1 MKVLY
6 CFNIR
11 FSVCSCTLHV
21 TVRTDTHSARCNT
34 HKWFPRNVIVW
45 VCSRFPFTLT
55 DHNIVVCASG
65 LKPLSNKSVDWFSRV
80 AIFKMFYISW
90 PLLIIWLQVPVL
102 CVKRAYMQTGSAG
115 IYVTLE
121 HRKFIWH
128 HWSDLANV
136 CMLPGGYSSSLWRI
150 SVVTFAV
157 FGGDCTY
164 GFSLPTE

>member
-1 MKVLY
+1 MCLW
-6 CFNIR
+6 ISD
-11 FSVCSCTLHV
+11 SVFV
-21 TVRTDTHSARCNT
+21 IVITDMHLARCNT
-34 HKWFPRNVIVW
+34 HRWFHTNETIW
-45 VCSRFPFTLT
+45 VCIHFQFTLT

-65 LKPLSNKSVDWFSRV
+65 LKPLSNKAVDWFCRV

-102 CVKRAYMQTGSAG
+102 CFKRAYMQTGSTG

-121 HRKFIWH
+121 HQIFIWC
-128 HWSDLANV
+128 HWSDLANI
-136 CMLPGGYSSSLWRI
+136 CMLPAGYSSSLWRI

-164 GFSLPTE
+164 GFSLPTG